1 MDRSENRNLYGQV
14 ARLMLGAVILVLPL
28 VLVMG
33 SGYADQPDESFEL
46 VPAQDHNYVGV
57 AGCQMCHRS
66 PAKGNQFG
74 KWSESLHAGA
84 YATLATDAS
93 KAIATEKG
101 LGDPQK
107 AAECLECHA
116 TAANLPAAR
125 RAATWKI
132 EDGVACE
139 SCHGAGSDYKAITVM
154 RDHAAAVAAGLTEIS
169 EAICTACHNEKS
181 PTFKA
186 FNYEEYLAMVA
197 HPDPSK

>member
-1 MDRSENRNLYGQV
+1 MDRSESRNLYAQV
-14 ARLMLGAVILVLPL
+14 ARLMLGAVVLVLPL

-33 SGYADQPDESFEL
+33 AGYADQPNGTLEL

-74 KWSESLHAGA
+74 AWSEGPHTGA

-116 TAANLPAAR
+116 TAANLPAGR
-125 RAATWKI
+125 KAATWKI
-132 EDGVACE
+132 EDGVGCE

-154 RDHAAAVAAGLTEIS
+154 RDHAASVAAGLVEIS
-169 EAICTACHNEKS
+169 EATCTKCHNERS
-181 PTFKA
+181 PTFKG
-186 FNYEEYLAMVA
+186 FNYEEAYKKVA